1 MRFGMTPN
9 REEGFLEDLLYFNA
23 LVLWDCVPEEISFQ
37 LYDSSWTE
45 FKAFSTLEFSGEK
58 ERLSA
63 KIDGILARV
72 SVLDIVIPLFDTIS
86 SRSVIEKPL
95 ASLRGTVDYIDGLR
109 MVYDRKKSLTSVFL
123 VVPPGVTDGKAF
135 SAAVNR
141 KKDALQRLRKH
152 QFELYYRYD
161 MRLRALKLARLCIET
176 LPMFPDFKS
185 VARFDRRASDE
196 GGRPRNWYQEVS
208 RIGLAISYFSSARQ
222 GKGIGDLQDF
232 IAETNREP
240 VPRHI
245 VGEDLKR
252 TCRNWGVSLLTGM
265 GIDGYKSAVDSVWNN
280 MEGSPDAQIQRAVD
294 RFKSEQKEKRSKK

>member
-1 MRFGMTPN
+1 MTPN

-37 LYDSSWTE
+37 LYDSFWTE

-95 ASLRGTVDYIDGLR
+95 ASLKGTVDYIDGLR

-176 LPMFPDFKS
+176 LPMFPEFKS

-208 RIGLAISYFSSARQ
+208 RIGLAVSYFSSARQ

-232 IAETNREP
+232 IAENNREP
-240 VPRHI
+240 VPRHA

>member
-1 MRFGMTPN
+1 MTPN

-37 LYDSSWTE
+37 LYDSSWSE

-72 SVLDIVIPLFDTIS
+72 SVLDIVIPLFDTIL

-95 ASLRGTVDYIDGLR
+95 ASLKGTVDYIDGLR

-176 LPMFPDFKS
+176 LPMFPEFKS

-208 RIGLAISYFSSARQ
+208 RIGLAVSYFSSARQ

-232 IAETNREP
+232 IAENNREP
-240 VPRHI
+240 VPRHA

-280 MEGSPDAQIQRAVD
+280 MEGSPDTQIRRAVD

>member
-1 MRFGMTPN
+1 MTPN

-37 LYDSSWTE
+37 LYDSFWTE

-58 ERLSA
+58 ERLST

-95 ASLRGTVDYIDGLR
+95 ASLKGTVDYIDGLR

-141 KKDALQRLRKH
+141 KKDALQRLRKY

-176 LPMFPDFKS
+176 LPMFPEFKS

-208 RIGLAISYFSSARQ
+208 RIGLAVSYFSSARQ

-232 IAETNREP
+232 IAENNREP
-240 VPRHI
+240 VPRHA

-280 MEGSPDAQIQRAVD
+280 MEGSPDAQIRRAVD

>member
-1 MRFGMTPN
+1 MTPN

-37 LYDSSWTE
+37 LYDSFWTE

-58 ERLSA
+58 ERLST

-95 ASLRGTVDYIDGLR
+95 ASLKGTVDYIDGLR

-141 KKDALQRLRKH
+141 KKDALQRLRKY

-208 RIGLAISYFSSARQ
+208 RIGLAVSYFSSARQ

-232 IAETNREP
+232 IAENNREP
-240 VPRHI
+240 VPRHA

-280 MEGSPDAQIQRAVD
+280 MEGSPDAQIRRAVD

>member
-1 MRFGMTPN
+1 MTPN

-37 LYDSSWTE
+37 LYDSFWTE

-58 ERLSA
+58 ERLST

-72 SVLDIVIPLFDTIS
+72 SVLDIVIPLFDTIL

-95 ASLRGTVDYIDGLR
+95 ASLKGTVDYIDGLR

-208 RIGLAISYFSSARQ
+208 RIGLAVSYFSSARQ

-232 IAETNREP
+232 IAENNREP
-240 VPRHI
+240 VPRHA

>member
-1 MRFGMTPN
+1 MTPN
-9 REEGFLEDLLYFNA
+9 REGGFLEDLLYFNA

-58 ERLSA
+58 ERLST

-72 SVLDIVIPLFDTIS
+72 SVLDIVIPLLDTIS

-95 ASLRGTVDYIDGLR
+95 ASLKGTVDYIDGLR
-109 MVYDRKKSLTSVFL
+109 MVYDGKKSLTSVFL

-161 MRLRALKLARLCIET
+161 MRIRALKLARLCIET

-208 RIGLAISYFSSARQ
+208 RIGLAVSYFSSARQ

-232 IAETNREP
+232 IAENNREP
-240 VPRHI
+240 VSRHA

-252 TCRNWGVSLLTGM
+252 TCRHWGVSLLTGM

>member
-1 MRFGMTPN
+1 MTPN
-9 REEGFLEDLLYFNA
+9 REGGFLEDLLYFNA

-37 LYDSSWTE
+37 LYDSFWTE

-58 ERLSA
+58 ERLST

-95 ASLRGTVDYIDGLR
+95 ASLKGTVDYIDGLR

-141 KKDALQRLRKH
+141 KKDALQRLRKY

-161 MRLRALKLARLCIET
+161 MRLRALKLARFCIET

-208 RIGLAISYFSSARQ
+208 RIGLAVSYFSSARQ

-232 IAETNREP
+232 IAENNREP
-240 VPRHI
+240 VPRHA

-280 MEGSPDAQIQRAVD
+280 MEGSPDAQIRRAVD

>member
-1 MRFGMTPN
+1 MAPN

-37 LYDSSWTE
+37 LYDSFWTE

-58 ERLSA
+58 ERLST

-95 ASLRGTVDYIDGLR
+95 ASLKGTVDYIDGLR

-141 KKDALQRLRKH
+141 KKDALQRLRKY

-208 RIGLAISYFSSARQ
+208 RIGLAVSYFSSARQ

-232 IAETNREP
+232 IAENNREP
-240 VPRHI
+240 VPRHA

-280 MEGSPDAQIQRAVD
+280 MEGSPDAQIRRAVD

>member
-1 MRFGMTPN
+1 MTPN

-37 LYDSSWTE
+37 LYDSFWTE

-95 ASLRGTVDYIDGLR
+95 ASLKGTVDYIAGLR

-135 SAAVNR
+135 SAAINR

-176 LPMFPDFKS
+176 LPMFPEFKS

-208 RIGLAISYFSSARQ
+208 RIGLAVSYFSSARQ

-232 IAETNREP
+232 IAENNREP
-240 VPRHI
+240 VPRHA

-280 MEGSPDAQIQRAVD
+280 MEGSPDAQIRRAVD